1 MALLIKSIIT
11 SNGYVIGLDGRSC
24 KHIVIYQMQYLTWH
38 DPDFCQNNTFSRW
51 WNKFLIFPRELP
63 TELGALWK
71 AVKTYSTT
79 TSSTFQRIFVAFSEY
94 FIYIFNYL
102 NKTKQN
108 KEVCAPDSDK
118 NLRIPWKTLQSW
130 VEIFILS
137 GLYSIHTISFF
148 FLHSCKM
155 VELHFLPSI
164 VAFPSDMEILC
175 QIWARIWELREAP
188 PKTDFMGIF
197 PKGVLQI
204 PYSSFL
210 LYIQIENGIK
220 WQKIWSNKW

>member
-1 MALLIKSIIT
+1 MLLRNIKMALLIKSIIT
-11 SNGYVIGLDGRSC
+11 SYNGYVIGLDGRSC

-94 FIYIFNYL
+94 LIYIFNYL

-148 FLHSCKM
+148 FCIHAKWSNYISFHL
-155 VELHFLPSI
+155 LLPS
-164 VAFPSDMEILC
+164 PL
-175 QIWARIWELREAP
+175 IWKSCAKSGLESE
-188 PKTDFMGIF
+188 
-197 PKGVLQI
+197 
-204 PYSSFL
+204 S
-210 LYIQIENGIK
+210 
-220 WQKIWSNKW
+220 